1 MTIQFY
7 DVDIE
12 EMREAT
18 QEDWNLRHQR
28 LVELTNEVHRL
39 RSRLIR
45 LEASAAVTMGTLEP
59 PPASTEPDFTITHD
73 VPGNAPR

>member
-45 LEASAAVTMGTLEP
+45 LEAAHAVALGKVGP
-59 PPASTEPDFTITHD
+59 QFEPDDQPTNIQHD